1 MSTTNGGKLQPTPRV
16 GVKCTLSHCPFQ
28 LSGVTAEV
36 ASCAISCLL
45 GKQAITNHGVGVIGI
60 YYEMFVKE
68 II

>member
-1 MSTTNGGKLQPTPRV
+1 
-16 GVKCTLSHCPFQ
+16 LSHCPFQ